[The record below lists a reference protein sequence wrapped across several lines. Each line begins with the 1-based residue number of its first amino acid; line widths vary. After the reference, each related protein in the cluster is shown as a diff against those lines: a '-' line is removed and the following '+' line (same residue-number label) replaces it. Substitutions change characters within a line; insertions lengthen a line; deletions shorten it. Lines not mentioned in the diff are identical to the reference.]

1 VIAYFDTSALVPLF
15 INEPSTDSCTRL
27 WNEASRVVSVRLLYP
42 EARASLARAG
52 GMGRVT
58 RAQHAAAIAELDA
71 IIAEVDHMEL
81 TADLATSAG
90 ELAHTH
96 GLRGYDAVHLAAASA
111 VADSELIVV
120 TGDADLAAAATS
132 LGIAVALTTA

>member
-1 VIAYFDTSALVPLF
+1 VIAYFDTSALLPLF
-15 INEPSTDSCTRL
+15 INEPSTDRCTRL

-42 EARASLARAG
+42 EARASIARAER
-52 GMGRVT
+52 MGRVT

-71 IIAEVDHMEL
+71 IIAEVDHIEL

-96 GLRGYDAVHLAAASA
+96 GLRGYDAVHLAAAST
-111 VADSELIVV
+111 VADSDLIVV